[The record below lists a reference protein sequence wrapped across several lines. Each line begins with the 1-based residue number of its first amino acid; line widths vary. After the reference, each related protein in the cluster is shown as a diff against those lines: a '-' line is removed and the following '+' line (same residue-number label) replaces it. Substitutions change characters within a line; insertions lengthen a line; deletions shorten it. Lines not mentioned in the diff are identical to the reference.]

1 MTPAELQK
9 VREWANSKLVTGDQ
23 PPWAWYQYMKLQ
35 ETLDAI
41 IAGMSSWVTP
51 EESTKESLQQSEQRQ
66 GKHLRLVADTCS
78 KDTSQPRPAD
88 TAVTLP
94 M

>member
-1 MTPAELQK
+1 MTPADLQK
-9 VREWANSKLVTGDQ
+9 VRDWAHSKLATGDE

-41 IAGMSSWVTP
+41 ISGMSSWVTP
-51 EESTKESLQQSEQRQ
+51 EESTKESLRQKQQRQ
-66 GKHLRLVADTCS
+66 GKHLRLVADKCS
-78 KDTSQPRPAD
+78 LDSAQPRPAD
-88 TAVTLP
+88 PPVRLP

>member
-1 MTPAELQK
+1 MTPADLQK
-9 VREWANSKLVTGDQ
+9 FRDWAHSKLATGDE

-41 IAGMSSWVTP
+41 IGGMSSWVTP
-51 EESTKESLQQSEQRQ
+51 EESTKESSQQSEQRQ
-66 GKHLRLVADTCS
+66 GTHLRLVADKCS
-78 KDTSQPRPAD
+78 KDTSPPRPAE

>member
-1 MTPAELQK
+1 MTPADLQK
-9 VREWANSKLVTGDQ
+9 VRDWAHSKLATGDE

-41 IAGMSSWVTP
+41 IGGMSSWVTP
-51 EESTKESLQQSEQRQ
+51 EESTKESLRQEEQRQ
-66 GKHLRLVADTCS
+66 GKHLRLVAD
-78 KDTSQPRPAD
+78 KRSQD
-88 TAVTLP
+88 TAPPHPVDEPVQLP